1 MSRRKWSAK
10 VSMRDSFV
18 ASENGPG
25 GTVVG
30 RRKRRMCLF
39 HVLAQPQI
47 GTAPGRY
54 KHCAKANRTRRT
66 VAGVPHPRVFCQKR
80 LQTIE
85 NKELQ
90 PRKERQEIPRGGKL
104 MKEQGLSRMPTWMRG
119 TIG

>member
-54 KHCAKANRTRRT
+54 KHCAKAKSGTRKAARGT
-66 VAGVPHPRVFCQKR
+66 HPPVFCQKR

-85 NKELQ
+85 NKELE

-104 MKEQGLSRMPTWMRG
+104 MKGRGLSRRT
-119 TIG
+119 T

>member
-54 KHCAKANRTRRT
+54 KHCAKVKNGTRRA
-66 VAGVPHPRVFCQKR
+66 VVGYPPPRCFAKR
-80 LQTIE
+80 GCKLLKTKSWSRE
-85 NKELQ
+85 K
-90 PRKERQEIPRGGKL
+90 RGKRFQEAV
-104 MKEQGLSRMPTWMRG
+104 S
-119 TIG
+119 

>member
-54 KHCAKANRTRRT
+54 KHCAKAKQKVLACRRGT
-66 VAGVPHPRVFCQKR
+66 HPRSFAKR
-80 LQTIE
+80 GCKLLKTKSWSGE
-85 NKELQ
+85 K
-90 PRKERQEIPRGGKL
+90 RGKRFQEAG
-104 MKEQGLSRMPTWMRG
+104 S
-119 TIG
+119 